1 MQTQICAKSTLTVF
15 EPSAKAYKELAS
27 YTVSESKIHAY
38 PVVSGKR
45 IFVKD
50 ADSVILWTF

>member
-1 MQTQICAKSTLTVF
+1 VARIKVSSTPTYAL
-15 EPSAKAYKELAS
+15 
-27 YTVSESKIHAY
+27 

-50 ADSVILWTF
+50 QDSVILYTVD